1 MSELLIAVAVLG
13 LVMAG
18 LVGLLSTSKSAYL
31 RGSNTVDAQ
40 QNVRVAFERLGK
52 EIREAGF
59 HPRVPDTSPATCPP
73 GPGSLYP
80 SGGGS
85 ASPCWSFY
93 PITGQSATGLTLQ
106 FDWNGDGTAGTAKV
120 NDPFLCPTGTACRG
134 ERVTYAL
141 SGTDLTRQEVGV
153 DATPVVVATGFTSLQ
168 FTYLAA
174 NNTTTAS
181 LDLIRSVQISATARI
196 GSDGAYVTMT
206 DQIRLRNR

>member
-1 MSELLIAVAVLG
+1 
-13 LVMAG
+13 
-18 LVGLLSTSKSAYL
+18 
-31 RGSNTVDAQ
+31 
-40 QNVRVAFERLGK
+40 
-52 EIREAGF
+52 
-59 HPRVPDTSPATCPP
+59 
-73 GPGSLYP
+73 
-80 SGGGS
+80 
-85 ASPCWSFY
+85 
-93 PITGQSATGLTLQ
+93 
-106 FDWNGDGTAGTAKV
+106 
-120 NDPFLCPTGTACRG
+120 
-134 ERVTYAL
+134 VTYAL